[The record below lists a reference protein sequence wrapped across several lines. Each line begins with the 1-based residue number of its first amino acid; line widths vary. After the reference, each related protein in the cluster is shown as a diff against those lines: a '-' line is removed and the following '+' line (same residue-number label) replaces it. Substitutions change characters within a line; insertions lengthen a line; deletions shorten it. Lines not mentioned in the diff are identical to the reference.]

1 MMLDE
6 GKLFGR
12 GIAFPPRINA
22 NGRWAWSSG
31 PENIRQ
37 SIQIILQTE
46 PLERLMLPSFGSGLK
61 KMLFQPNTVETHSL
75 IEELVTRA
83 LARWERRIKVL
94 SVAVEGDPK
103 DRNTAWITLRYA
115 LVANQAAEQ
124 IQLRVQLSA

>member
-1 MMLDE
+1 MLDE

-94 SVAVEGDPK
+94 SVAVEADPN
-103 DRNTAWITLRYA
+103 DRNTAWVTLRYA

-124 IQLRVQLSA
+124 IQLRVQLNV

>member
-1 MMLDE
+1 MLDE

-12 GIAFPPRINA
+12 GIAFPPRVNA

-46 PLERLMLPSFGSGLK
+46 PLERLMLPGFGAGLK

-94 SVAVEGDPK
+94 SVAVEADPK
-103 DRNTAWITLRYA
+103 DRNTAWVTLRYA